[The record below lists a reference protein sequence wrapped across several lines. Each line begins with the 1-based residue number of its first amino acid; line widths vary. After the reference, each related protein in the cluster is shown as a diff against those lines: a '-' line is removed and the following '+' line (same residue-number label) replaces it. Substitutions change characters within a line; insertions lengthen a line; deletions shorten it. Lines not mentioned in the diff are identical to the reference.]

1 MAHSKSGSVLLEP
14 PNDVHSPVVPGGELL
29 KLRPSEI
36 IPSKNNPRHL
46 FDREPLDALKKSIR
60 QHGVLVPITVY
71 QPKGQRAYSILD
83 GQRRHAC
90 CVELQDEGLE
100 VTIPANVVEPPT
112 KIAAL
117 LYMFSIHNFREQ
129 WELMPTA
136 LALNTVMTELEEN
149 DNKVISKL
157 TGLSEPQIQRCKI
170 LLTFPERFQQLSLDP
185 NPKTRIPSNFW
196 IEAYPVLNLCED
208 KMKDLVQD
216 LGRDGITERLVEKYR
231 AKKIKSVLHFRRIME
246 AYEVGD
252 DGVKAAVLERL
263 RQYIQDAQLETRNA
277 FDEFVMDNRRIVGAI
292 NTCDEFIRSIQRLK
306 IDYALERRE
315 VKSALEKVRDFAQ
328 SLINKLEGGDP
339 PAENVEE

>member
-1 MAHSKSGSVLLEP
+1 
-14 PNDVHSPVVPGGELL
+14 VHSPIVPGGELL

-46 FDREPLDALKKSIR
+46 FDREPLDSLKKSIR
-60 QHGVLVPITVY
+60 EHGVLVPITVY
-71 QPKGQRAYSILD
+71 QPKGQKAYSILD
-83 GQRRHAC
+83 GQRRHVC
-90 CVELQDEGLE
+90 CIELEAEGLL

-136 LALNTVMTELEEN
+136 LALNTVMEELKEN
-149 DNKVISKL
+149 DSKVISKL

-170 LLTFPERFQQLSLDP
+170 LLQFPDRFQQLSLDP
-185 NPKTRIPSNFW
+185 DPKVRIPSNFW

-208 KMKDLVQD
+208 KLKDLVQE
-216 LGRDGITERLVEKYR
+216 LGRDGIIDQLVRKYR

-252 DGVKAAVLERL
+252 DG
-263 RQYIQDAQLETRNA
+263 I
-277 FDEFVMDNRRIVGAI
+277 
-292 NTCDEFIRSIQRLK
+292 
-306 IDYALERRE
+306 
-315 VKSALEKVRDFAQ
+315 
-328 SLINKLEGGDP
+328 
-339 PAENVEE
+339 